1 MSDVSDDT
9 DAAAAS
15 ETHGLLA
22 AHSAA
27 EAAAAAA
34 PATLYE
40 RTARTLLAQAQQRA
54 PPSSPAPT
62 ESLRWKRRRGGTRP
76 SQSPASPE
84 RRGCLHCLAALLGS
98 NNDHDGDDD
107 DGHDGE
113 SGSTVPRQTLCRAPR
128 AELDGVLLPLAA
140 LPYDAA
146 CAEHRALFDALG
158 ALLDVPPGDARA
170 LGFQGADP
178 GSDLRGVGMLGALQ
192 LLAFAER
199 HNSLARALLAVARTH
214 SRGGSDPFPLAA
226 TLLNITRFIF
236 TVLVDGDGA
245 DAGAGAEKDARSQL
259 ATMCNASGSVLDTAN
274 NVYAAAAFVLLN
286 TWFVLSAAPCSFT
299 VLLALMRMVFGSHRS
314 KGCYRVVDMTDVL
327 AAIEH
332 DICTAPQAL
341 AKQLFTEM

>member
-9 DAAAAS
+9 

-27 EAAAAAA
+27 EAEAATDAA
-34 PATLYE
+34 ATLYE
-40 RTARTLLAQAQQRA
+40 RTARALLTQAQQRA
-54 PPSSPAPT
+54 PPST
-62 ESLRWKRRRGGTRP
+62 EGALRWKRRRGGTQQHHHQP
-76 SQSPASPE
+76 HPVPKE
-84 RRGCLHCLAALLGS
+84 RRGCLQCLAALLGRHGHGE
-98 NNDHDGDDD
+98 DDRDDD
-107 DGHDGE
+107 TAAAAAAAATETSQEGL
-113 SGSTVPRQTLCRAPR
+113 PRQTLCRGPR

-146 CAEHRALFDALG
+146 CAEHRALFDAVC

-192 LLAFAER
+192 LLALAER

-214 SRGGSDPFPLAA
+214 SHGGSDPFPLAA
-226 TLLNITRFIF
+226 TLLNITRFVF
-236 TVLVDGDGA
+236 TVLVDGDGR
-245 DAGAGAEKDARSQL
+245 DGDSDSDGAHEPRSQL

-286 TWFVLSAAPCSFT
+286 TWFVHSCCVAPVFVLS
-299 VLLALMRMVFGSHRS
+299 VLLLMVFG
-314 KGCYRVVDMTDVL
+314 
-327 AAIEH
+327 
-332 DICTAPQAL
+332 
-341 AKQLFTEM
+341 